1 MVSKI
6 DYDKI
11 KYTNKKKDI
20 CSTGV
25 EIDACLEINFGN
37 NFKSSIAASFNK
49 NLGKYS
55 KIIGTKGELFLSNTW
70 DPQSCEINITG
81 ENQQRIMIESL
92 ENVYTHQIEKI
103 SNNILENKSHV
114 DYPGLTIFESLEN
127 MKIIDNWKN

>member
-1 MVSKI
+1 MH
-6 DYDKI
+6 
-11 KYTNKKKDI
+11 
-20 CSTGV
+20 
-25 EIDACLEINFGN
+25 AML
-37 NFKSSIAASFNK
+37 
-49 NLGKYS
+49 LGKYS
-55 KIIGTKGELFLSNTW
+55 KIIGTRGELFISNTW

-127 MKIIDNWKN
+127 MKIIDSWKS